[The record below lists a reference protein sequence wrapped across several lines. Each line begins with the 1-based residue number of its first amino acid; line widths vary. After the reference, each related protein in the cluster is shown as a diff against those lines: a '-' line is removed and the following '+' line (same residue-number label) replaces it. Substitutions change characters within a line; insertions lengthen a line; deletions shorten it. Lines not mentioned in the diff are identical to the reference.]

1 MSSTLLI
8 FLIILNIIRIFIGII
23 ICLDIEKN
31 RGKNNETNT

>member
-8 FLIILNIIRIFIGII
+8 FLIILNIISIFIGIV